1 MRNTPRS
8 LHHSVT
14 QRFILVFHDSLHMC
28 TDVDY
33 MYKLYIHIHY
43 LLPVVEVRS
52 RIIVS
57 LHEYKQF
64 IQYNYYP
71 RIQPISQGTCSS
83 ECRCPTAAPSHHHWT
98 YWPRTSGTEVGP
110 APRIPPCSGSW
121 CISCRVVPPGWPPT
135 SDQHHWLKGCPVEK
149 CRTIQ

>member
-1 MRNTPRS
+1 MTKDHQVRNTPHS
-8 LHHSVT
+8 LHHSGI
-14 QRFILVFHDSLHMC
+14 QRFILVFHDSLYMY

-52 RIIVS
+52 RIIES

-71 RIQPISQGTCSS
+71 RIQLISQRTCSPMS
-83 ECRCPTAAPSHHHWT
+83 PD
-98 YWPRTSGTEVGP
+98 VLQQLP
-110 APRIPPCSGSW
+110 AFVTGHTDRGLPGQKLVQLRGSLLVQVLGVSLVELSLLTDPPHL
-121 CISCRVVPPGWPPT
+121 ISIT
-135 SDQHHWLKGCPVEK
+135 D
-149 CRTIQ
+149 